1 MANRDSVTCMTT
13 PRSRALI
20 ATAAGV
26 AVLAGA
32 TLVTFASVGCGND
45 VSAAAAA
52 QYKTPGVYI
61 VSVESFGAG
70 FAGFVRDANPGCE

>member
-1 MANRDSVTCMTT
+1 MTT

-32 TLVTFASVGCGND
+32 TLVTCASVGCGGD

-70 FAGFVRDANPGCE
+70 FADFVRDVNPGCE

>member
-1 MANRDSVTCMTT
+1 MTT

-20 ATAAGV
+20 ATAAGGV
-26 AVLAGA
+26 VLAGA

-70 FAGFVRDANPGCE
+70 FADFVRDANPGCE

>member
-1 MANRDSVTCMTT
+1 MTT

-32 TLVTFASVGCGND
+32 TLLTFASVGCGND

-70 FAGFVRDANPGCE
+70 FADFVRDVNPGCE

>member
-1 MANRDSVTCMTT
+1 MTT

-45 VSAAAAA
+45 ASAAAAA

-70 FAGFVRDANPGCE
+70 FADFVRDANPGCE

>member
-1 MANRDSVTCMTT
+1 MTT

-20 ATAAGV
+20 AAAAGV

-32 TLVTFASVGCGND
+32 TLLTFASVGCGND

-70 FAGFVRDANPGCE
+70 FADFVRDVNPGCE

>member
-1 MANRDSVTCMTT
+1 MITA
-13 PRSRALI
+13 RSRALI

-32 TLVTFASVGCGND
+32 TLVTFGSVGCGDD
-45 VSAAAAA
+45 VSAAPAV
-52 QYKTPGVYI
+52 QYKTPGVYL

-70 FAGFVRDANPGCE
+70 FAGFVRDANPVCD

>member
-1 MANRDSVTCMTT
+1 MTT

-70 FAGFVRDANPGCE
+70 FADFVRDVNPGCE